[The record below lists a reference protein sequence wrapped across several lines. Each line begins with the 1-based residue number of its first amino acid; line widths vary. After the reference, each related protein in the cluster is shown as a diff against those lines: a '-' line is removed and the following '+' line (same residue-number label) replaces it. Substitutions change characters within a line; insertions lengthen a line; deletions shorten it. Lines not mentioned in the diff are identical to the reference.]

1 MKNNYPEIERLELF
15 IKQNNISVTRL
26 AQKSIDSQLTPVQLR
41 FKKKLSTIYIA
52 DEYEDLELNNP
63 ILNCLLTLM
72 ELDAID
78 DSNDY
83 LQWCDFLNLEANN
96 HQLLSYYKDCVKLI
110 TDIKPYFPNNKIDC
124 FISGL
129 DFELNA
135 GAAQYLRSQ

>member
-1 MKNNYPEIERLELF
+1 MKKKYPEIEKLEGF
-15 IKQNNISVTRL
+15 ITQNNVSTTISSQIT
-26 AQKSIDSQLTPVQLR
+26 IDEDLTPVVFTL
-41 FKKKLSTIYIA
+41 KKIETILYIQ
-52 DEYEDLELNNP
+52 DEYEDLDLNNP

-83 LQWCDFLNLEANN
+83 LQWCNFLNLEANN
-96 HQLLSYYKDCVKLI
+96 HQLLSYYTDCVKLI
-110 TDIKPYFPNNKIDC
+110 ADIKPYFPNNKIEC